1 MPKHFVGY
9 IAIALSGVI
18 GGCASPEDTAAPVAA
33 ATVTIDRTRAEVGGP
48 LTVTYRF
55 TVPSEARPIGGNYSV
70 FVHVLDQSGEI
81 QWTDDHEPSTP
92 TRDWKPGA
100 VIEYSRLMFVPRMAV
115 TGPASLEIGLYA
127 PASGERLPLAGESSG
142 MRAYR
147 VANVDIAPQSE
158 SLFVAFER
166 GWHAAEVAP
175 DGTEWQWSKGAQGVL
190 TFRSPGRDAEMLLQL
205 DQPAS
210 ALPEPQHVEIR
221 VGDTVVDGFD
231 LPVGRTE
238 LRRVALP
245 PAALG
250 EGNRVEMTVSVDKT
264 FVPAAV
270 AELRSSDTR
279 ELGVR
284 VLRAY
289 LQPK

>member
-1 MPKHFVGY
+1 MPKHFVGFM
-9 IAIALSGVI
+9 ALAASCLV
-18 GGCASPEDTAAPVAA
+18 GGCASSEDTAAPVAA
-33 ATVTIDRTRAEVGGP
+33 ATVTIDRTRAEVGAP
-48 LTVTYRF
+48 LTVSYRF
-55 TVPSEARPIGGNYSV
+55 TVPPGAPTIDGNYSV
-70 FVHVLDQSGEI
+70 FVHVVDGTGDIL
-81 QWTDDHEPSTP
+81 WTDDHEPTTP
-92 TRDWKPGA
+92 TREWKPGTVVA
-100 VIEYSRLMFVPRMAV
+100 YSRLMFVPRTAV
-115 TGPASLEIGLYA
+115 VGPASLEIGLYA
-127 PASGERLPLAGESSG
+127 PASRDRLRLAGESSG

-147 VANVDIAPQSE
+147 VASVEIAPQSE

-166 GWHAAEVAP
+166 GWHAAESTP
-175 DGTEWQWSKGAQGVL
+175 DGVEWQWSRGQGVL
-190 TFRSPGRDAEMLLQL
+190 TFQNPRRDADVLLQL

-210 ALPEPQHVEIR
+210 ALPAPQHVEVR
-221 VGDTVVDGFD
+221 VGETVLDSFD

-245 PAALG
+245 AAAQG

-284 VLRAY
+284 VFRAY